1 MSKEEKMYMQMLP
14 IVDDVY
20 RIFNYIAISKEDY
33 EKMSKSILGELMNGK
48 NDLENIENLYRT
60 RLYDEMLRL
69 GKELI
74 SSQEG
79 AYVLVNNFVNRR
91 FKNIVKIDGV
101 KSGFKKLDMVLC
113 SYGFMPGID
122 LLNKLIQEN
131 VIVNRLLKM
140 FFDYYSPQIAIG
152 RLEKITDSNTLITL
166 CQLYASLNNLDI
178 KLFEDN
184 DDENDYNYDEVSN
197 VDIIRTYFL
206 EMTRIPLL
214 TLEQE
219 RDLAKRVA
227 RGDDEAREL
236 LIVSNLRL
244 VVKFA
249 KRYVGRGLPFL
260 DLIQEGN
267 IGIMKAVDEFDVNK
281 GYRFSTYASCWIRQA
296 ITRAIAN
303 TGRNIRLPVH
313 LSIEVGTYVKT
324 KDTLMGEL
332 GREPTAME
340 IAKAMNI
347 SLSKV
352 YELCKYQ
359 NDTISMHILIDTES
373 ETELGDFFATD
384 DDTPEDVVVETM
396 ARLQLPDMIEKLFT
410 DCQLNERERS
420 ILVLRSTLNGR
431 KRMTLDEVGE
441 AYGVTRE
448 RIRQIEKRALLKLRR
463 YVKYYDN
470 IDDFI
475 ETYDGTKKI
484 KIKKG

>member
-14 IVDDVY
+14 VVDDVY

-33 EKMSKSILGELMNGK
+33 EKMSKSILGELMSGK

-74 SSQEG
+74 NSQEG
-79 AYVLVNNFVNRR
+79 AYVLVNNFINRR

-227 RGDDEAREL
+227 
-236 LIVSNLRL
+236 
-244 VVKFA
+244 
-249 KRYVGRGLPFL
+249 
-260 DLIQEGN
+260 
-267 IGIMKAVDEFDVNK
+267 K
-281 GYRFSTYASCWIRQA
+281 G
-296 ITRAIAN
+296 
-303 TGRNIRLPVH
+303 
-313 LSIEVGTYVKT
+313 
-324 KDTLMGEL
+324 
-332 GREPTAME
+332 
-340 IAKAMNI
+340 
-347 SLSKV
+347 
-352 YELCKYQ
+352 
-359 NDTISMHILIDTES
+359 
-373 ETELGDFFATD
+373 D

-431 KRMTLDEVGE
+431 KRMTLDEVGR

>member
-1 MSKEEKMYMQMLP
+1 M
-14 IVDDVY
+14 
-20 RIFNYIAISKEDY
+20 
-33 EKMSKSILGELMNGK
+33 
-48 NDLENIENLYRT
+48 
-60 RLYDEMLRL
+60 
-69 GKELI
+69 
-74 SSQEG
+74 
-79 AYVLVNNFVNRR
+79 
-91 FKNIVKIDGV
+91 
-101 KSGFKKLDMVLC
+101 
-113 SYGFMPGID
+113 
-122 LLNKLIQEN
+122 
-131 VIVNRLLKM
+131 
-140 FFDYYSPQIAIG
+140 
-152 RLEKITDSNTLITL
+152 
-166 CQLYASLNNLDI
+166 
-178 KLFEDN
+178 
-184 DDENDYNYDEVSN
+184 
-197 VDIIRTYFL
+197 
-206 EMTRIPLL
+206 
-214 TLEQE
+214 
-219 RDLAKRVA
+219 
-227 RGDDEAREL
+227 
-236 LIVSNLRL
+236 
-244 VVKFA
+244 
-249 KRYVGRGLPFL
+249 
-260 DLIQEGN
+260 
-267 IGIMKAVDEFDVNK
+267 
-281 GYRFSTYASCWIRQA
+281 
-296 ITRAIAN
+296 
-303 TGRNIRLPVH
+303 H

-431 KRMTLDEVGE
+431 KRMTLDEVGR